1 MTPSTPLQKRIK
13 RHLAGRSHRFF
24 AATAP
29 GFEMV
34 CRDELKSFLPA
45 GIHIAVVEGGVEFS
59 GRLPDCYLANLKLRT
74 ANRVLMRIR
83 SFYAADFRQ
92 LEKNLQDIPW
102 ELYIHPGATN
112 RIHATSRQSRLYH
125 KEAIAERVQESISF
139 CFAQKRFP
147 QEPCPAPAD
156 TRQIFVRVSQNDFTL
171 SVDSSGELLHKRGI
185 KPHAARAPLRETI
198 AAAALMLAGYTG
210 AEPLI
215 DPMCGSGSFSLEAAL
230 MAQQIPPGWYRDFA
244 FMNWPSFQPGRWKHL
259 RREAEMKFRHIT
271 TPAIFATDRDE
282 QAINTLKEN
291 LSRQGLVDVVATS
304 TRNFFDFSPKE
315 ITDRPGLVALN
326 PPFGRRMGSR
336 QESNTLFTD
345 TCQWLEKEY
354 RGWKF
359 ALIAPRISLIDKVPF
374 RSAAHILPL
383 GGIKV
388 ALLTGKIP

>member
-1 MTPSTPLQKRIK
+1 MRSTPLQKRIK
-13 RHLAGRSHRFF
+13 RHVTGREHRFF

-29 GFEMV
+29 GLEMV

-45 GIHIAVVEGGVEFS
+45 GIHIAAVEGGVEFD
-59 GRLPDCYLANLKLRT
+59 GRLPDCYLANLNLHT

-92 LEKNLQDIPW
+92 LEINLKDIPW
-102 ELYIHPGATN
+102 ELYIHADAKI

-125 KEAIAERVQESISF
+125 KDAIAERVQKSISF
-139 CFAQKRFP
+139 RFAQNRFP

-185 KPHAARAPLRETI
+185 KSHAARAPLRETI

-230 MAQQIPPGWYRDFA
+230 MAQHIPPGWYRDFA

-259 RREAEMKFRHIT
+259 RRRAEMKFRHVT
-271 TPAIFATDRDE
+271 TPVIFASDRDE
-282 QAINTLKEN
+282 QALNTLKEN
-291 LSRQGLVDVVATS
+291 LSRHGLADVVAAS

-315 ITDRPGLVALN
+315 LTDRTGLIALN

-336 QESNTLFTD
+336 QESDALFTAA
-345 TCQWLEKEY
+345 CLWLKKEY

-359 ALIAPRISLIDKVPF
+359 ALIAPRTSLVHMVPF
-374 RSAAHILPL
+374 RSTPHMLPL

-388 ALLTGKIP
+388 SLLTGMIP